1 MYLSIRSARGLLAAC
16 VLLFLVA
23 CGAPPAAEEPINGT
37 PTTEQPTAAEA
48 APATEE
54 LPAAAEETPPAE
66 ADEAAPE
73 PTTSAE
79 LAAQGGGLVVNI
91 TTDDTWSATMALSL
105 ATTARE
111 QGVEPVIVFLNV
123 RGVYLADSER
133 LPATEGNSDLNIHE
147 RLQAFVEA
155 GGQVVACPSC
165 SREAGLTQEDYI
177 EGVTL
182 GEPGGII
189 PTLTDPTI
197 TVVSYT
203 GRSGRE

>member
-1 MYLSIRSARGLLAAC
+1 MYLSVRSARGLLVAC
-16 VLLFLVA
+16 VLLLLVA
-23 CGAPPAAEEPINGT
+23 CGAPPAAEEPARET
-37 PTTEQPTAAEA
+37 PTAEQPTAEEA

-54 LPAAAEETPPAE
+54 SPAATEEAPTTVAE
-66 ADEAAPE
+66 EAAPE

-79 LAAQGGGLVVNI
+79 VAAQGGLLVNI
-91 TTDDTWSATMALSL
+91 TTDDTWNANMALSL

-133 LPATEGNSDLNIHE
+133 LPATEGNSEVNIHE
-147 RLQAFVEA
+147 RLQAFVAA
-155 GGQVVACPSC
+155 GGQVIACPSC

-177 EGVTL
+177 EGVVI

-189 PTLTDPTI
+189 PFVTDPTI
-197 TVVSYT
+197 TIVSYT

>member
-1 MYLSIRSARGLLAAC
+1 MYLSIRRACRLMVAC
-16 VLLFLVA
+16 VLLLLVA
-23 CGAPPAAEEPINGT
+23 CSAPPAAEEPARDI
-37 PTTEQPTAAEA
+37 PTTEQPTVAEA

-54 LPAAAEETPPAE
+54 APAAVQETPATGAE
-66 ADEAAPE
+66 EAAPE
-73 PTTSAE
+73 PTASDE
-79 LAAQGGGLVVNI
+79 VAAQGGLLVNI
-91 TTDDTWSATMALSL
+91 TTDNTWSANMALSL

-123 RGVYLADSER
+123 RGVYLAERER
-133 LPATEGNSDLNIHE
+133 LPATEGNSELNIHE
-147 RLQAFVEA
+147 RLQAFVAA
-155 GGQVVACPSC
+155 GGQVIACPGC

-182 GEPGGII
+182 GEPGGIV
-189 PTLTDPTI
+189 PFVTDPTI